1 MPSTPL
7 FAPQEFYAQRSP
19 SLTGAAIILLVTGIV
34 AVASAAPYAD
44 QFTPGEFSIGLLM
57 FSILFGG
64 FVGAAGIW
72 TGSTLAVYLL
82 TAIAGGSGSLTRVAA
97 NIGWAS
103 LPLLLVN
110 AILTIT
116 IWSLAFVGNLP
127 MMTQT
132 QMQLPQWLL
141 LFNTSIGIIGYLW
154 IGYLL
159 TYAIHDARDLDV
171 RHSAIVAG
179 VIIVIPVLN
188 AVATLL

>member
-7 FAPQEFYAQRSP
+7 FAPREFYAQRSP
-19 SLTGAAIILLVTGIV
+19 SLTGAAIILLLTGIV
-34 AVASAAPYAD
+34 AVASAAPYAN
-44 QFTPGEFSIGLLM
+44 QFTSAEISIGLLV
-57 FSILFGG
+57 FSISLGG
-64 FVGAAGIW
+64 VIGGACIW
-72 TGSTLAVYLL
+72 TVATIAVYLL
-82 TAIAGGSGSLTRVAA
+82 TAVAGGSGSLTRVAA

-110 AILTIT
+110 AIVTIT
-116 IWSLAFVGNLP
+116 IWGLAFFGNLP
-127 MMTQT
+127 MMTQA

-141 LFNTSIGIIGYLW
+141 LFNTVISTIGYLW

-159 TYAIHDARDLDV
+159 AYAIHDARDLDV